1 VSEGKVWAA
10 SADPGLRP
18 LARRS
23 ANWRTETSTGAVNR
37 LGGEGSAVRG
47 LLPSPKF
54 LGHRHEVRSDDVLL
68 IFTDGLVEI
77 LNAKGEEFRWN
88 RLQVV
93 VEQNQNRSLKSIS
106 EAILEQGI
114 RWGTLLLIRFT

>member
-1 VSEGKVWAA
+1 
-10 SADPGLRP
+10 
-18 LARRS
+18 
-23 ANWRTETSTGAVNR
+23 
-37 LGGEGSAVRG
+37 
-47 LLPSPKF
+47 
-54 LGHRHEVRSDDVLL
+54 LL
-68 IFTDGLVEI
+68 IVTDGLVEI
-77 LNAKGEEFRWN
+77 LNAKGEKFRWN